1 MPPPRTVELK
11 PVGGLGQKP
20 VEDRLYIRMCRLGGG
35 FPSIREVR
43 NQRGEPRLTPHII
56 PASFT

>member
-1 MPPPRTVELK
+1 VAMPSSDL
-11 PVGGLGQKP
+11 PVKQGYPQR
-20 VEDRLYIRMCRLGGG
+20 VDDRLYVRMCRLVGG

>member
-1 MPPPRTVELK
+1 MPSSDL
-11 PVGGLGQKP
+11 PVKQGYPQR
-20 VEDRLYIRMCRLGGG
+20 VDDRLYVRMCRLVGG